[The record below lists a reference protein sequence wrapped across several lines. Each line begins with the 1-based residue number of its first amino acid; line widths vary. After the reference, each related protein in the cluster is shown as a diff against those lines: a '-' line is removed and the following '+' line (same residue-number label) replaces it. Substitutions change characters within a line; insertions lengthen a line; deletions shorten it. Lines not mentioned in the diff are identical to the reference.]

1 MYGVTFFH
9 AYPFLRSRNEQ
20 NNSTHCFAYEPDQIK
35 EFYIFKNYY
44 FGFGIYFLFNKLIG

>member
-20 NNSTHCFAYEPDQIK
+20 NNSTYCFAYEPDEIK
-35 EFYIFKNYY
+35 ELYLKI
-44 FGFGIYFLFNKLIG
+44 IILDLVLFIQ